1 MANDALQE
9 VQKAITGL
17 LYMSES
23 DTPFEVVHWTRRE
36 PTFTVL
42 DVRSLVGKGSDAHAE
57 EVSLDEF
64 FHDLIQDQD
73 WHDADDKKI
82 VEQYRNL
89 LAVLNKNLMDLKVF
103 KIGQVEL
110 DIYIIGRTTAG
121 DWAGIKTEAVE
132 T

>member
-23 DTPFEVVHWTRRE
+23 DSPFEVVHWTRRE
-36 PTFTVL
+36 PMLTVS
-42 DVRSLVGKGSDAHAE
+42 DIRSLVGKGLDAHVE

-73 WHDADDKKI
+73 WHDADDKKT

-103 KIGQVEL
+103 KIGQIEL
-110 DIYIIGRTTAG
+110 DIYIVGRTTAG
-121 DWAGIKTEAVE
+121 DWAGIKTEAAE